1 MKIPECIYS
10 MTKTTTMKKSSVN
23 KSDLDSMMKKPR
35 QRKPKDQIVSN
46 NLRQILD
53 DREMTQQELSDLT
66 GILPQHLSLIIKNKR
81 KCISLPTALKISRAL
96 ELSVEDIFTY

>member
-1 MKIPECIYS
+1 
-10 MTKTTTMKKSSVN
+10 MTKTATMKKSSVN
-23 KSDLDSMMKKPR
+23 KSDLDKMMKKPR